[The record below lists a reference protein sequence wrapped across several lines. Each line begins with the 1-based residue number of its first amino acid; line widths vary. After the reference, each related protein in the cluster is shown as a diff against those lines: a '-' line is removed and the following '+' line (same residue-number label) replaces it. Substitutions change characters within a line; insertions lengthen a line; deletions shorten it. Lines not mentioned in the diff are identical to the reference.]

1 MAFKTTSDTFHLP
14 IVLANAIWAA
24 PQCHWIDLPTPIANW
39 QRHSLASSCP
49 QTPDGRW
56 ARGRKRRLTGV
67 TVASGRGFWR
77 QDDDGGCK
85 HAEHTD
91 TARLQLHVPQFPWPL
106 PLPVPWISRL
116 QLPMY
121 KFSIFSPLFSPLW
134 HNDAPLGFLI
144 DRSRRKQEQ
153 KLKPGE
159 PAGWTNSKVSKLL
172 QINKNAKYK
181 YNSQLWL
188 LTLKAFWRFSWAF
201 NLQSEK
207 WQ

>member
-56 ARGRKRRLTGV
+56 ARGRKRRLTGE

-116 QLPMY
+116 QLPM
-121 KFSIFSPLFSPLW
+121 
-134 HNDAPLGFLI
+134 HNFPFFPPYFHHYDIMTRRSGFWLI
-144 DRSRRKQEQ
+144 DRDGNR
-153 KLKPGE
+153 
-159 PAGWTNSKVSKLL
+159 
-172 QINKNAKYK
+172 NKNWNRESRQAEPTARCQNCYK
-181 YNSQLWL
+181 SI
-188 LTLKAFWRFSWAF
+188 KM
-201 NLQSEK
+201 QSINITHNFDCLH
-207 WQ
+207 